1 MLRHFLLFI
10 LLTPS
15 LACAFDGVFTM
26 KGVTQRYYFSI
37 SEFSSV
43 LYYTIK
49 AKQRVQHRNSDI
61 VMLSYKR
68 SNARQVLEYK
78 NGSLILA
85 DSRLNFGS
93 AYFHQ
98 GTFYMENVTGMIG
111 GRSFTS
117 REVSFDT
124 YRDAIEAEHIVLRSN
139 NRVKVEKGYS
149 LSTLPISKGK

>member
-1 MLRHFLLFI
+1 LKYFLLLI

-15 LACAFDGVFTM
+15 LACALDGVFTM

-37 SEFSSV
+37 SESKSV

-49 AKQRVQHRNSDI
+49 AKQRVQNRNSDI
-61 VMLSYKR
+61 VELSYKR
-68 SNARQVLEYK
+68 STARQVLEYK

-98 GTFYMENVTGMIG
+98 GTFYMENVTGMLDD
-111 GRSFTS
+111 RSFTS

-124 YRDAIEAEHIVLRSN
+124 YRDAIEAEHIVLKLN
-139 NRVKVEKGYS
+139 NRIKIEKGYF
-149 LSTLPISKGK
+149 LSTLPATKL

>member
-1 MLRHFLLFI
+1 MRYFLLFI

-26 KGVTQRYYFSI
+26 KGVTQLHYFSM
-37 SEFSSV
+37 SESSSV

-49 AKQRVQHRNSDI
+49 AKQRVQNRNSDI
-61 VMLSYKR
+61 VILSYKR
-68 SNARQVLEYK
+68 SKARQVLEYK
-78 NGSLILA
+78 NGSLILD

-98 GTFYMENVTGMIG
+98 GTFYMENVTGMLD

-124 YRDAIEAEHIVLRSN
+124 YKDVIEAEHIVLRSSN
-139 NRVKVEKGYS
+139 KIKVEKGYS
-149 LSTLPISKGK
+149 LSTLPIPKGK